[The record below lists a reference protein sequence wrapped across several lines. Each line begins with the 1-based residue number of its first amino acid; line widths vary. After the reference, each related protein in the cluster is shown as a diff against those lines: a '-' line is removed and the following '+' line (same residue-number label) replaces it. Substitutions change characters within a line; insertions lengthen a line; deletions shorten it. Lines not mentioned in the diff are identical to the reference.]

1 MNNFDRLKYK
11 VYKRK
16 VLNITKRQ
24 PIHLLPNNELRG
36 RKGYHLDHIY
46 SIKLGFINKI
56 DPAII
61 GNVNNLRFIPYK
73 QNLKKSSKDVDG
85 MHQYIIEEMI

>member
-1 MNNFDRLKYK
+1 LNNFDKLRYK

-16 VLNITKRQ
+16 VLNITKQQ
-24 PIHLLPNNELRG
+24 PIQLLENCELRG

-46 SIKLGFINKI
+46 PIKLGFINKI
-56 DPAII
+56 EPEVI
-61 GNVNNLRFIPYK
+61 GNINNLRFIPYK
-73 QNLKKSSKDVDG
+73 QNLKKSSKDVVG